1 VPTQTVFPNSS
12 SKAGHFGPDE
22 IAVMSAAFEQILLDL
37 KLSNRDNRMVVTV
50 AKLVIELM
58 RNGQHNADELAKQV
72 IEEYRRALGTA
83 RSRGT

>member
-1 VPTQTVFPNSS
+1 MPTQTVFPNRS
-12 SKAGHFGPDE
+12 HFGPDE
-22 IAVMSAAFEQILLDL
+22 IAVMTAAFEQILLDL
-37 KLSNRDNRMVVTV
+37 KLSNRDDPMVVTL